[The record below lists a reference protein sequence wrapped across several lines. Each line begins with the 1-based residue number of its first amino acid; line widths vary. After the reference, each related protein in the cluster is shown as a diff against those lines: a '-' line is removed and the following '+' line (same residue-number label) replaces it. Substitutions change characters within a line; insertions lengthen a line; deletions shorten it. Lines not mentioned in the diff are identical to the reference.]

1 MTILIT
7 VGLPVTMSIILS
19 TLDLHM
25 SVQKHAVLT
34 HPSDS
39 QSKRKEGK
47 EEERKEEE
55 GREEGR
61 ERGRKRRRRKKR
73 QRVEGRERRRYRGGR
88 EGDLLH
94 LLLKCSLKQF
104 D

>member
-1 MTILIT
+1 
-7 VGLPVTMSIILS
+7 MSIILS

-47 EEERKEEE
+47 EEEEETESGKEGEKE
-55 GREEGR
+55 VQ
-61 ERGRKRRRRKKR
+61 RRK
-73 QRVEGRERRRYRGGR
+73 GRR
-88 EGDLLH
+88 LTPPPP
-94 LLLKCSLKQF
+94 
-104 D
+104 